1 MTLLR
6 SYLQGAIFKCSQ
18 LFGFFIVRA
27 VDVGVIQEMGQ
38 LIHLQKHQLKMQE
51 KWVTSLA
58 KEKYCHTITG
68 QFQPVDIP

>member
-6 SYLQGAIFKCSQ
+6 SYLQGAIFECSQ
-18 LFGFFIVRA
+18 LCGVFIVRA

-38 LIHLQKHQLKMQE
+38 LIHLQKHQLKMQQ

-58 KEKYCHTITG
+58 KEILHNYWAISTR
-68 QFQPVDIP
+68 